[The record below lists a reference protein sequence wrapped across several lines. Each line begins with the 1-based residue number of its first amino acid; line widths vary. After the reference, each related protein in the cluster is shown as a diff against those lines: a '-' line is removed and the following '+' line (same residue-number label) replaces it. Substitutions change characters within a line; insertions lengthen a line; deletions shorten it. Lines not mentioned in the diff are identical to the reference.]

1 MADPR
6 RPVFEAI
13 KAARG
18 GKGFDHL
25 EVGAID
31 NVLDALGVP
40 RASDARKIGPEGIA
54 LIKEFE
60 GCHKVLPNGSVKA
73 YRDPGT
79 GHLPITI
86 GWGSTKG
93 KDGKPI
99 PEGTVMSQA
108 EVDALFERDLA
119 KYAGEVAKAIGNAPT
134 SQRQFDA
141 CVSFAYN
148 VGPSA
153 FAKSTLLKKHKAGD
167 FDGAAKE
174 FGRWNRAAGKV
185 LAGLTRRRAAEAQLY
200 RAGS

>member
-1 MADPR
+1 MSDPR

-13 KAARG
+13 KTARG

-60 GCHKVLPNGSVKA
+60 GCHKVLPNGSVRA

-119 KYAGEVAKAIGNAPT
+119 KNAAEVAKAVGKAPT
-134 SQRQFDA
+134 SQRQLDA
-141 CVSFAYN
+141 LVSFHYN
-148 VGPSA
+148 TGA
-153 FAKSTLLKKHKAGD
+153 IATATLTKKHRAGD
-167 FDGAAKE
+167 FEGAAKE
-174 FGRWNRAAGKV
+174 FARWNKSGGKV
-185 LAGLTRRRAAEAQLY
+185 MKGLTRRRAAEAQLY